1 MSNPVDIK
9 IARINK
15 SENEGRS
22 IEKDKVHEVFQRNI
36 NEKLKSFYRLQQ
48 DWVNRAY
55 KNFNDFDTYLIL
67 MYLMNKV
74 YINYSD
80 RFHYMSMEAF
90 YGQDKV
96 GIEKLNLIEIS
107 KDLNIPKETV
117 RRKVNYLQSNDI
129 IIRSG
134 KSIFLN
140 SKGLEI
146 QKPMSTIE
154 NLSGL
159 LSKLSM
165 HLSAE
170 DWFGQPL
177 EKEDIKKFIIEHFTV
192 SWEYWYR
199 FQIPYLVRHRS
210 FFGDL
215 ESWERVGVNWLSSN

>member
-15 SENEGRS
+15 SEDTGKS
-22 IEKDKVHEVFQRNI
+22 IDKDKVHEVFQRNI

-74 YINYSD
+74 YVIYSD

-107 KDLNIPKETV
+107 KDC
-117 RRKVNYLQSNDI
+117 
-129 IIRSG
+129 
-134 KSIFLN
+134 
-140 SKGLEI
+140 
-146 QKPMSTIE
+146 
-154 NLSGL
+154 L
-159 LSKLSM
+159 LYTSPSPR
-165 HLSAE
+165 
-170 DWFGQPL
+170 DRG
-177 EKEDIKKFIIEHFTV
+177 
-192 SWEYWYR
+192 
-199 FQIPYLVRHRS
+199 
-210 FFGDL
+210 
-215 ESWERVGVNWLSSN
+215 

>member
-15 SENEGRS
+15 SENVGSS
-22 IEKDKVHEVFQRNI
+22 IDKDKVHEVFQRNI
-36 NEKLKSFYRLQQ
+36 NDKLKSFYRLQQ

-134 KSIFLN
+134 KSIFLH

-159 LSKLSM
+159 LSKTSI
-165 HLSAE
+165 
-170 DWFGQPL
+170 G
-177 EKEDIKKFIIEHFTV
+177 ITV
-192 SWEYWYR
+192 S
-199 FQIPYLVRHRS
+199 PS
-210 FFGDL
+210 FACTT
-215 ESWERVGVNWLSSN
+215 

>member
-15 SENEGRS
+15 SENLGSS
-22 IEKDKVHEVFQRNI
+22 IDKDKVHEVFQRNI
-36 NEKLKSFYRLQQ
+36 NDKLKSFYRLQQ

-107 KDLNIPKETV
+107 KALNIPKETI
-117 RRKVNYLQSNDI
+117 RRKVNYLQKNDI
-129 IIRSG
+129 IVRSG

-140 SKGLEI
+140 SKGLQI
-146 QKPMSTIE
+146 QKPMITIE
-154 NLSGL
+154 NMSGL
-159 LSKLSM
+159 LSKLSIY
-165 HLSAE
+165 LSAE
-170 DWFGQPL
+170 DWFGKSL
-177 EKEDIKKFIIEHFTV
+177 EKEDIKKFI
-192 SWEYWYR
+192 Y
-199 FQIPYLVRHRS
+199 
-210 FFGDL
+210 
-215 ESWERVGVNWLSSN
+215 

>member
-1 MSNPVDIK
+1 M
-9 IARINK
+9 
-15 SENEGRS
+15 
-22 IEKDKVHEVFQRNI
+22 
-36 NEKLKSFYRLQQ
+36 KSFYRLQQ

-107 KDLNIPKETV
+107 KDLNIPKTI

-134 KSIFLN
+134 KSIFYI
-140 SKGLEI
+140 SKVGNP
-146 QKPMSTIE
+146 KT
-154 NLSGL
+154 
-159 LSKLSM
+159 
-165 HLSAE
+165 H
-170 DWFGQPL
+170 
-177 EKEDIKKFIIEHFTV
+177 
-192 SWEYWYR
+192 EY
-199 FQIPYLVRHRS
+199 
-210 FFGDL
+210 
-215 ESWERVGVNWLSSN
+215 N

>member
-15 SENEGRS
+15 SEDTGKS
-22 IEKDKVHEVFQRNI
+22 IDKDKVHEVFQRNI

-67 MYLMNKV
+67 LYLMNKV
-74 YINYSD
+74 YVNYSD

-90 YGQDKV
+90 YSQDKV
-96 GIEKLNLIEIS
+96 GIDKLNLIEIS

-117 RRKVNYLQSNDI
+117 RRKVNYLQANDI

-134 KSIFLN
+134 KSIFLH

-159 LSKLSM
+159 LAKIS
-165 HLSAE
+165 
-170 DWFGQPL
+170 
-177 EKEDIKKFIIEHFTV
+177 
-192 SWEYWYR
+192 R
-199 FQIPYLVRHRS
+199 
-210 FFGDL
+210 
-215 ESWERVGVNWLSSN
+215 N

>member
-15 SENEGRS
+15 SENVGSS
-22 IEKDKVHEVFQRNI
+22 IDKDKVHEVFQRNI
-36 NEKLKSFYRLQQ
+36 NDKLKSFYRLQQ

-90 YGQDKV
+90 YSQEKV

-117 RRKVNYLQSNDI
+117 RRKVN
-129 IIRSG
+129 
-134 KSIFLN
+134 FLT
-140 SKGLEI
+140 
-146 QKPMSTIE
+146 Q
-154 NLSGL
+154 L
-159 LSKLSM
+159 LSFSPGYNKSRL
-165 HLSAE
+165 
-170 DWFGQPL
+170 
-177 EKEDIKKFIIEHFTV
+177 IKT
-192 SWEYWYR
+192 
-199 FQIPYLVRHRS
+199 
-210 FFGDL
+210 
-215 ESWERVGVNWLSSN
+215 